1 MKVCAAETGHVYIVS
16 RAVKEAGEGG
26 QGGGGGEGGEAAPA
40 LAESDEACQT
50 FQLVLQPDPSV
61 QLMHSISAC
70 HSGNL
75 YYLGGNTV
83 VEGPRFGYIW
93 CSFDLQEFHT
103 RYTER

>member
-1 MKVCAAETGHVYIVS
+1 MIAQVCAAETGHVYIVS
-16 RAVKEAGEGG
+16 RAVKEGGETGPAQSESGDAGEAG
-26 QGGGGGEGGEAAPA
+26 
-40 LAESDEACQT
+40 EACQT

-61 QLMHSISAC
+61 ELMHTISAC

>member
-16 RAVKEAGEGG
+16 RAVKE
-26 QGGGGGEGGEAAPA
+26 GGEVAPP
-40 LAESDEACQT
+40 LPESEEACET
-50 FQLVLQPDPSV
+50 FQLVLQPDPSAR
-61 QLMHSISAC
+61 LMHTISAC

-83 VEGPRFGYIW
+83 VEGPRFGFIF
-93 CSFDLQEFHT
+93 CSFDLQEFQT

>member
-1 MKVCAAETGHVYIVS
+1 MLKVSVKVCAAETGHVYIVS
-16 RAVKEAGEGG
+16 RAVKE
-26 QGGGGGEGGEAAPA
+26 GGETGPAQPQSGEAG
-40 LAESDEACQT
+40 EACQT

-61 QLMHSISAC
+61 QLMHTISAC

-83 VEGPRFGYIW
+83 VEGPRFGYIYI
-93 CSFDLQEFHT
+93 SFDLQEFQT

>member
-1 MKVCAAETGHVYIVS
+1 MSLKVCAAETGHVYIVS
-16 RAVKEAGEGG
+16 RAVKA
-26 QGGGGGEGGEAAPA
+26 GGEAGGEAGQDQP
-40 LAESDEACQT
+40 ESEEACET
-50 FQLVLQPDPSV
+50 FQLVEQPDPAV
-61 QLMHSISAC
+61 QLLHTISAC

-93 CSFDLQEFHT
+93 CNFDLQEFHT